1 MTDATQTYT
10 PDAAPQLIGGRYEL
24 GGGIGYGGMAEVY
37 RGRDI
42 RLGREVAI
50 KTLRSDLA
58 RDPTFLARFQREAQS
73 SAALNHPAIVSV
85 YDTGEDVIN
94 GTHIPYIVM
103 EFIEGRTLR
112 DALQAEGRFTE
123 RRAMEITSDVCAA
136 LDYSHRMGIIHR
148 DIKPANV
155 MLSPDGAVK
164 VMDFGIARATT
175 ATSSTMTATAAV
187 IGTAQYLSPEQA
199 RGARV
204 DARSDVYTTGV
215 LLYELLTG
223 APPFRGDNPVAVAY
237 QHVREDPDPP
247 SAHDRDISP
256 EADAIVLKA
265 MEKDADDRYLTA
277 GEMRDD
283 LERALAGRQV
293 QAMMGGGGASGA
305 ATTLGPAAGTA
316 VLGRGDRAGYPTRDR
331 YGDDRYGDD
340 ATSFAPAAG
349 AYADAPYDDGRFGTG
364 PFDRYDL
371 TGALDRRAVPGSPQK
386 SQAWKYILAGLGVV
400 VVFVAVV
407 LLAST
412 FLSGGGGGGG
422 SGDQIAVPKG
432 LIGLNEQ
439 NARARLQSAGFR
451 GTVTLSS
458 VDDPDKAGQVTKV
471 DPAEGTEVDVAGTIT
486 LFIGKAAGD
495 VTIPSDLVGK
505 TQTEAEQ
512 QLRGLGLN
520 PTIMPFY
527 NQTTQKV
534 GRVDS
539 TDPAVGGP
547 VKAGSTVTVYVVSA
561 NVNVPDV
568 RNRSYDSAVAELGRW
583 GLNATRQDVA
593 NNNVAPGTVV
603 DQQPSG
609 TNVARGSTVTLSV
622 AAQIQTTP
630 PPSPTTTQPTDQEPT
645 QTPGG
650 GQTPTP
656 GTGGQTPSTGPTG
669 VLGGGAGAAAARRPG
684 SGTGTGVGGGT
695 GGGNGGAG
703 GGNGGTGSGTGGTGT
718 N

>member
-1 MTDATQTYT
+1 MTDATEMYT
-10 PDAAPQLIGGRYEL
+10 PGAAPQLIGGRYEL
-24 GGGIGYGGMAEVY
+24 GAAIGYGGMAEVF
-37 RGRDI
+37 RGHDI

-50 KTLRSDLA
+50 KTLRPDLA
-58 RDPTFLARFQREAQS
+58 RDPTFLARFRREAQS

-85 YDTGEDVIN
+85 YDTGEDEIN

-136 LDYSHRMGIIHR
+136 LDYSHRVGIIHR

-155 MLSPDGAVK
+155 MLSPDGSVK

-223 APPFRGDNPVAVAY
+223 SPPFRGDNPVAVAY

-247 SAHDRDISP
+247 SARDRDISP

-265 MEKDADDRYLTA
+265 MEKDPDDRYLTA

-283 LERALAGRQV
+283 LERALAGRRV
-293 QAMMGGGGASGA
+293 HAMMGGGGASGA
-305 ATTLGPAAGTA
+305 ATTLGLPATAGTA
-316 VLGRGDRAGYPTRDR
+316 LLGRGDRAGYPTRDR
-331 YGDDRYGDD
+331 YPDDRHGDDRYDD
-340 ATSFAPAAG
+340 EATSYRG
-349 AYADAPYDDGRFGTG
+349 DAYDDGRFGTG

-371 TGALDRRAVPGSPQK
+371 TGAIDRRAVPDEQR
-386 SQAWKYILAGLGVV
+386 SQTLKYILAILAIV

-407 LLAST
+407 LLAT
-412 FLSGGGGGGG
+412 AFLGNSGGGQTAK
-422 SGDQIAVPKG
+422 SFTIPKG
-432 LIGLNEQ
+432 LIGQTETQ
-439 NARARLQSAGFR
+439 ARARLQSAGYT
-451 GTVTLSS
+451 GKPAIVSVNKPDMAGWVTE
-458 VDDPDKAGQVTKV
+458 V
-471 DPAEGTEVDVAGTIT
+471 DPAEGKQIDAGGVIT
-486 LFIGKAAGD
+486 LSIGKAAGD
-495 VTIPSDLVGK
+495 IAIPTDLVGK
-505 TQTEAEQ
+505 AQATAEAE
-512 QLRGLGLN
+512 LRGLGLVPN
-520 PTIMPFY
+520 SIPYY
-527 NQTTQKV
+527 NATSQKV
-534 GRVDS
+534 GTVDS
-539 TDPAVGGP
+539 ADPQVGSAVKP
-547 VKAGSTVTVYVVSA
+547 GSTVTLNVVSG

-568 RNRSYDSAVAELGRW
+568 RNRSYENAVAELGRY
-583 GLNATRQDVA
+583 GLKATQQSVA

-609 TNVARGSTVTLSV
+609 GNVPRGSTVQLSV

-630 PPSPTTTQPTDQEPT
+630 PPSPTQAPPTDQPETPSPTPVVT
-645 QTPGG
+645 QTQPNPSPTSLSAQSGVNGG
-650 GQTPTP
+650 
-656 GTGGQTPSTGPTG
+656 
-669 VLGGGAGAAAARRPG
+669 LGNR
-684 SGTGTGVGGGT
+684 GTGTGAGQGAGAPQTGT
-695 GGGNGGAG
+695 GR
-703 GGNGGTGSGTGGTGT
+703 T
-718 N
+718 

>member
-1 MTDATQTYT
+1 MYT

-37 RGRDI
+37 KGRDI
-42 RLGREVAI
+42 RLGREVAV
-50 KTLRSDLA
+50 KTLRADLA
-58 RDPTFLARFQREAQS
+58 RDPTFLARFRREAQS
-73 SAALNHPAIVSV
+73 SASLNHPAIVSV

-155 MLSPDGAVK
+155 MLSPDGSVK

-223 APPFRGDNPVAVAY
+223 SPPFRGDNPVAVAY

-283 LERALAGRQV
+283 LERALAGRRV
-293 QAMMGGGGASGA
+293 QAMMGGGGANGA
-305 ATTLGPAAGTA
+305 ATTLGPAAAAGTA

-331 YGDDRYGDD
+331 YPDGPYDD
-340 ATSFAPAAG
+340 ATSLRG
-349 AYADAPYDDGRFGTG
+349 EPYDDGRFGTG
-364 PFDRYDL
+364 PFDRYDV
-371 TGALDRRAVPGSPQK
+371 TGAIDRNALPEPER
-386 SQAWKYILAGLGVV
+386 SQTWKYILAGLGIV

-407 LLAST
+407 LLATT
-412 FLSGGGGGGG
+412 FLSNGGDNNTA
-422 SGDQIAVPKG
+422 SGFTVPKG
-432 LIGLNEQ
+432 LVGQSQEVAQ
-439 NARARLQSAGFR
+439 ARLQSAGYT
-451 GTVTLSS
+451 GKPTIVTV
-458 VDDPDKAGQVTKV
+458 DAPDMAGRVTKV
-471 DPAEGTEVDVAGTIT
+471 DPAEGSKVAASGTIT
-486 LFIGKAAGD
+486 LSVGKAAGD
-495 VTIPSDLVGK
+495 VTIPQDIIGK
-505 TQTEAEQ
+505 AQAEAEQ
-512 QLRGLGLN
+512 ELRGLGLT
-520 PTIMPFY
+520 PTSTQFY
-527 NQTTQKV
+527 NATSHRV
-534 GRVDS
+534 GSVDS
-539 TDPAVGGP
+539 TDPQ
-547 VKAGSTVTVYVVSA
+547 AGSAVKPNATVTLNVVSTT
-561 NVNVPDV
+561 VNVPSV
-568 RNRSYDSAVAELGRW
+568 TNRSYDSAVALLGQW
-583 GLNATRQDVA
+583 GLKATQQSVA

-603 DQQPSG
+603 DQSPSG
-609 TNVARGSTVTLSV
+609 GNVPRGSTVTLSV
-622 AAQIQTTP
+622 AAQVQTTA
-630 PPSPTTTQPTDQEPT
+630 PPSASPTQPADQGPT
-645 QTPGG
+645 QPAEN
-650 GQTPTP
+650 TPTP
-656 GTGGQTPSTGPTG
+656 SATANPTPSASASTGSLG
-669 VLGGGAGAAAARRPG
+669 LGGGARA
-684 SGTGTGVGGGT
+684 GT
-695 GGGNGGAG
+695 GGGG
-703 GGNGGTGSGTGGTGT
+703 GGGGGGTTRQGT
-718 N
+718 

>member
-1 MTDATQTYT
+1 MTDATEMYT

-24 GGGIGYGGMAEVY
+24 GAGIGYGGMAEVF

-58 RDPTFLARFQREAQS
+58 RDPTFLARFRREAQS

-94 GTHIPYIVM
+94 GNHIPYIVM

-155 MLSPDGAVK
+155 MLSPDGSVK

-223 APPFRGDNPVAVAY
+223 SPPFRGDNPVAVAY

-265 MEKDADDRYLTA
+265 MEKDPDDRYLTA

-283 LERALAGRQV
+283 LERALAGRRV

-305 ATTLGPAAGTA
+305 ATTLGPAATAGTA
-316 VLGRGDRAGYPTRDR
+316 LLGRGDRAGYPTRDR
-331 YGDDRYGDD
+331 YPDDRYGDE
-340 ATSFAPAAG
+340 APS
-349 AYADAPYDDGRFGTG
+349 YRDDSYDDGRFGTG
-364 PFDRYDL
+364 PFDRYDV
-371 TGALDRRAVPGSPQK
+371 TGAIDRRAVPDQQR
-386 SQAWKYILAGLGVV
+386 SQTLKYVLAGLSIV

-407 LLAST
+407 LLATT
-412 FLSGGGGGGG
+412 FLGGGDGNQAAKSFTVP
-422 SGDQIAVPKG
+422 SGLTGQ
-432 LIGLNEQ
+432 NEQ
-439 NARARLQSAGFR
+439 QAKARLQSAGFTGR
-451 GTVTLSS
+451 VEITS
-458 VDDPDKAGQVTKV
+458 VDAPDMAGRVTKV
-471 DPAEGTEVDVAGTIT
+471 DPAEGKQVDINGVIT
-486 LFIGKAAGD
+486 LSIGKAAGD
-495 VTIPSDLVGK
+495 VTIPADLVGK
-505 TQTEAEQ
+505 SQATAEAE
-512 QLRGLGLN
+512 LRGLGLVPSSVPYAN
-520 PTIMPFY
+520 ATSHKPGT
-527 NQTTQKV
+527 
-534 GRVDS
+534 VDS
-539 TDPAVGGP
+539 TDPQVGSAVRPG
-547 VKAGSTVTVYVVSA
+547 ATVTLNVVSS

-568 RNRSYDSAVAELGRW
+568 RNRSYENAVAELGRY
-583 GLNATRQDVA
+583 GLQATQQSVA

-609 TNVARGSTVTLSV
+609 GNVPRGSTVQLSV

-630 PPSPTTTQPTDQEPT
+630 PPSPTQTPPTDQQPTEQPDTTSPSPAAT
-645 QTPGG
+645 QTQPN
-650 GQTPTP
+650 PTP
-656 GTGGQTPSTGPTG
+656 SRTGL
-669 VLGGGAGAAAARRPG
+669 LGLSA
-684 SGTGTGVGGGT
+684 
-695 GGGNGGAG
+695 GNGGAANRG
-703 GGNGGTGSGTGGTGT
+703 GGAAGTGAGPGGGAAQ
-718 N
+718 NGNG

>member
-1 MTDATQTYT
+1 MTDATHTY
-10 PDAAPQLIGGRYEL
+10 PPGAAPQLIGGRYEL

-37 RGRDI
+37 RGRDT

-112 DALQAEGRFTE
+112 DALQSEGRFTE

-293 QAMMGGGGASGA
+293 QAMMGAGGASGA
-305 ATTLGPAAGTA
+305 ATTLGPAASGTA

-331 YGDDRYGDD
+331 YADDRYGDD

-349 AYADAPYDDGRFGTG
+349 AYPDAPYDDGRFGTG

-371 TGALDRRAVPGSPQK
+371 TGALDRRAVPGSPQR

-412 FLSGGGGGGG
+412 FLGGGGGGGG
-422 SGDQIAVPKG
+422 SGEKIAVPKG
-432 LIGLNEQ
+432 LLGLNEQ

-451 GTVTLSS
+451 GTVTISS
-458 VDDPDKAGQVTKV
+458 VDAPDSAGQVTKV
-471 DPAEGTEVDVAGTIT
+471 DPTEGTQVESNGTIT

-495 VTIPSDLVGK
+495 VTIPADLVGK
-505 TQTEAEQ
+505 SQSDAVA
-512 QLRGLGLN
+512 QLRALGLN
-520 PTIMPFY
+520 PAVMPFY
-527 NQTTQKV
+527 NQTSQKV
-534 GRVDS
+534 GAVDS
-539 TDPAVGGP
+539 TDPAAGGP
-547 VKAGSTVTVYVVSA
+547 VKPGSTVTVYVVSSS
-561 NVNVPDV
+561 VNVPDV
-568 RNRSYDSAVAELGRW
+568 RNSTYDNAAAELGRW
-583 GLNATRQDVA
+583 GLKATQQTVG
-593 NNNVAPGTVV
+593 NNTVAPGTVV
-603 DQQPSG
+603 AQTPSG
-609 TNVARGSTVTLSV
+609 GAAPRGSTITLSV
-622 AAQIQTTP
+622 AAQLETTA
-630 PPSPTTTQPTDQEPT
+630 PPSPTATQPTDQLPT
-645 QTPGG
+645 VNPGG
-650 GQTPTP
+650 GQTQTP
-656 GTGGQTPSTGPTG
+656 GTGGQTPSPSATAAPGA
-669 VLGGGAGAAAARRPG
+669 GAGAAAQPG
-684 SGTGTGVGGGT
+684 AAG
-695 GGGNGGAG
+695 GGAG
-703 GGNGGTGSGTGGTGT
+703 GGGGAAGGGAR

>member
-1 MTDATQTYT
+1 MYT
-10 PDAAPQLIGGRYEL
+10 PDAVPQLVGGRYEL
-24 GGGIGYGGMAEVY
+24 GAGIGYGGMAEVY

-50 KTLRSDLA
+50 KTLRADLA
-58 RDPTFLARFQREAQS
+58 RDPTFLARFRREAQS
-73 SAALNHPAIVSV
+73 SASLNHPAIVSV

-155 MLSPDGAVK
+155 MLSPDGSVK

-223 APPFRGDNPVAVAY
+223 SPPFRGDNPVAVAY

-265 MEKDADDRYLTA
+265 MEKDPDDRYLTA

-283 LERALAGRQV
+283 LERALAGRRV

-305 ATTLGPAAGTA
+305 ATTLGPTAAGTA
-316 VLGRGDRAGYPTRDR
+316 LLGRGDRAGYPARDR
-331 YGDDRYGDD
+331 YPDDRYDD
-340 ATSFAPAAG
+340 ARS
-349 AYADAPYDDGRFGTG
+349 YRDEPYDDGRFGTG
-364 PFDRYDL
+364 PFDRYDV
-371 TGALDRRAVPGSPQK
+371 TGAIDRRAVPAPER
-386 SQAWKYILAGLGVV
+386 SQAWKYILAGLGIV

-407 LLAST
+407 LLATT
-412 FLSGGGGGGG
+412 FLSGGNGGGTAR
-422 SGDQIAVPKG
+422 QITVPTG
-432 LIGLNEQ
+432 LVGQSQQVAL
-439 NARARLQSAGFR
+439 ARLQSAGYT
-451 GTVTLSS
+451 GKPTIAL
-458 VDDPDKAGQVTKV
+458 VDAPDMAGRVTKV
-471 DPAEGTEVDVAGTIT
+471 NPTEGSKVAVDGAIT
-486 LFIGKAAGD
+486 LTVGKAAGD
-495 VTIPSDLVGK
+495 VTIPDDLVGK
-505 TQTEAEQ
+505 TQAAAEAE
-512 QLRGLGLN
+512 LRGLGLT
-520 PTIMPFY
+520 PSSIPFY
-527 NQTTQKV
+527 NPTSHKV
-534 GRVDS
+534 GTVDS
-539 TDPAVGGP
+539 TDPQTGSAVKP
-547 VKAGSTVTVYVVSA
+547 GSTVTLNVVSPT
-561 NVNVPDV
+561 VNVPDV
-568 RNRSYDSAVAELGRW
+568 TNRSYQSAVAELGRW
-583 GLNATRQDVA
+583 GLNATQQSVS

-609 TNVARGSTVTLSV
+609 GNVPRGSTIQLSV
-622 AAQIQTTP
+622 AAQVQTSA
-630 PPSPTTTQPTDQEPT
+630 PPSPTETKPTVQQSTQPPDTSPSPSPT
-645 QTPGG
+645 ANPTPSPATTSPLGLRGNNSGLRGGLNGG
-650 GQTPTP
+650 G
-656 GTGGQTPSTGPTG
+656 G
-669 VLGGGAGAAAARRPG
+669 G
-684 SGTGTGVGGGT
+684 SGTGNT
-695 GGGNGGAG
+695 
-703 GGNGGTGSGTGGTGT
+703 
-718 N
+718 

>member
-1 MTDATQTYT
+1 MTDATEMYT

-37 RGRDI
+37 KGRDI
-42 RLGREVAI
+42 RLGREVAV
-50 KTLRSDLA
+50 KTLRADLA
-58 RDPTFLARFQREAQS
+58 RDPTFLARFRREAQS
-73 SAALNHPAIVSV
+73 SASLNHPAIVSV

-155 MLSPDGAVK
+155 MLSPDGSVK

-223 APPFRGDNPVAVAY
+223 SPPFRGDNPVAVAY

-283 LERALAGRQV
+283 LERALAGRRV
-293 QAMMGGGGASGA
+293 QAMMGGGGANGA
-305 ATTLGPAAGTA
+305 ATTLGPAAATGTA

-331 YGDDRYGDD
+331 YPDGPYDD
-340 ATSFAPAAG
+340 ATALRG
-349 AYADAPYDDGRFGTG
+349 GEPYDDGRFGTG
-364 PFDRYDL
+364 PFDRYDV
-371 TGALDRRAVPGSPQK
+371 TGAIDRNALPAPERTQT
-386 SQAWKYILAGLGVV
+386 WKYILAGLGIV

-407 LLAST
+407 LLATT
-412 FLSGGGGGGG
+412 FLSNGGNNNTA
-422 SGDQIAVPKG
+422 SGFTVPKG
-432 LIGLNEQ
+432 LVGQSQEVAQ
-439 NARARLQSAGFR
+439 ARLQSAGYT
-451 GTVTLSS
+451 GKPTIVA
-458 VDDPDKAGQVTKV
+458 VDAPDQAGRVTKV
-471 DPAEGTEVDVAGTIT
+471 DPGEGSKVAADGMIT
-486 LFIGKAAGD
+486 LSVGKAAGD
-495 VTIPSDLVGK
+495 VTIPQDIVGK
-505 TQTEAEQ
+505 SQSEAEQ
-512 QLRGLGLN
+512 QLRALGLT
-520 PTIMPFY
+520 PTSTQFY
-527 NQTTQKV
+527 NATSHGV
-534 GRVDS
+534 GTVDS
-539 TDPAVGGP
+539 TDPQ
-547 VKAGSTVTVYVVSA
+547 AGSAVKPNATVTLNVVSA
-561 NVNVPDV
+561 MVNVPSV
-568 RNRSYDSAVAELGRW
+568 TNRTVDSAVAELGRW
-583 GLNATRQDVA
+583 GLQAAQQSVA

-603 DQQPSG
+603 DQSPSG
-609 TNVARGSTVTLSV
+609 GNVRRGSTVTLSV
-622 AAQIQTTP
+622 AAQLQTTA
-630 PPSPTTTQPTDQEPT
+630 PPSPTPTQTPDQEPT
-645 QTPGG
+645 QPPEN
-650 GQTPTP
+650 TPTP
-656 GTGGQTPSTGPTG
+656 SASVNPSPTTSASTGPLG
-669 VLGGGAGAAAARRPG
+669 LGGSRRPI
-684 SGTGTGVGGGT
+684 TGT
-695 GGGNGGAG
+695 GGGG
-703 GGNGGTGSGTGGTGT
+703 GGGGGGQGT
-718 N
+718 